1 MEKKDAGINV
11 SSMLAEKNDYNG
23 ITRNFVKQKGPDK
36 QAAMKRHIATEDILE
51 EWGVQINRTNT
62 REMPL
67 HLLRLYEEAFN
78 TISKILDVE
87 LKIISGR

>member
-1 MEKKDAGINV
+1 
-11 SSMLAEKNDYNG
+11 
-23 ITRNFVKQKGPDK
+23 
-36 QAAMKRHIATEDILE
+36 MKRHIATEDILE

-87 LKIISGR
+87 LKIILGR